1 MPGSLF
7 SIGDLGCACAVAGD
21 LKQARAIL
29 EEMLE
34 ISRQKHVPPRAF
46 VLLYTTLRENTLA
59 LEWLERA
66 HDERS
71 DFMMYLK
78 VDAQMNGLPAEQ
90 RFQKTLA
97 RVGIQP

>member
-1 MPGSLF
+1 M
-7 SIGDLGCACAVAGD
+7 
-21 LKQARAIL
+21 KQARAIL